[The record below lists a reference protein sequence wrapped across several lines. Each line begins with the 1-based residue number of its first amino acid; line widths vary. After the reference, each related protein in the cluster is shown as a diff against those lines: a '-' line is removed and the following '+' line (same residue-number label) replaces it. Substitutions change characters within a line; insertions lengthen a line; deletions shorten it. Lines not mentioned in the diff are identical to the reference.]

1 MLEGLEPAK
10 KVEAQGTDLPR
21 KDIGSDF
28 GPLIFLLQE
37 MQAVRYP
44 TGAEELAHI
53 ERYLTMIEI
62 SPDPYKW
69 IMLKHSLG
77 TVSAIAGMFDH
88 HPWKSG
94 RRFLEPLFELD
105 SRSF

>member
-69 IMLKHSLG
+69 IMLKHSLR

-105 SRSF
+105 SRNF